1 MFRSVT
7 RLWLM
12 KDAWICVSSSLG
24 CVEHWYYIKCG
35 NFGPHVLLLVRGLR
49 VVALCILIPFIH
61 THVVLFCSIIT
72 SHFIL
77 FWLTGILSHNT
88 HLPQLSV
95 SFYWGDGRS
104 SPGLPTRWQL
114 TCPCRHSFAYF
125 GLLSHELKNTVFCVS
140 ACLYISGSS
149 TVQSWVVWM
158 MYVFL
163 LIQGCACDLAHFQ
176 RVEYLRIL
184 PLRLEQRVGITW
196 ELVRSAEPCVCRTRI
211 CSVGKTSRRFSCT
224 EKFEMHC
231 CKAQLKL
238 KL

>member
-1 MFRSVT
+1 MNLCFQLSWMCWT
-7 RLWLM
+7 
-12 KDAWICVSSSLG
+12 
-24 CVEHWYYIKCG
+24 WYYIKCG
-35 NFGPHVLLLVRGLR
+35 NFGR
-49 VVALCILIPFIH
+49 LCTSLGQRFACC
-61 THVVLFCSIIT
+61 CSLYPDCFY
-72 SHFIL
+72 SHPCCPIL
-77 FWLTGILSHNT
+77 FRPTGTLTHNT

-125 GLLSHELKNTVFCVS
+125 GLLSHELKNTVFCVF

-149 TVQSWVVWM
+149 AVQSWVVWM

-163 LIQGCACDLAHFQ
+163 LIQGCACELAHFL

-196 ELVRSAEPCVCRTRI
+196 ELVRSTDPCVCWTRI
-211 CSVGKTSRRFSCT
+211 AALARPPGDSHAQGSLRGTVAKHSWNWNYDFDDL
-224 EKFEMHC
+224 
-231 CKAQLKL
+231 KALWVL
-238 KL
+238 ADI